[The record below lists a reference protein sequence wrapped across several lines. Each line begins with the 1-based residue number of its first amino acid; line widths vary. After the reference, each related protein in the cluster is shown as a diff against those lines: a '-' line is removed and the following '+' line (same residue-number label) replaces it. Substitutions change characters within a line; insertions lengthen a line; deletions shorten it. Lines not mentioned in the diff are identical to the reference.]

1 MSILSLIYKEIIHR
15 KFNFLL
21 SLLAVMTAVALFI
34 SFFTAGKASNRETA
48 RLMLSMGFN
57 LHIIPNGTDMN
68 EFLLTGLT
76 DKTMPEGY
84 LKKLASQ
91 KGFSYNHLL
100 AILHRKI
107 SWRGFEVILTGLAP
121 EVCPPRLKR
130 PPMVNPIESGT
141 AYVGY
146 ILADKLGLKEGDT
159 IEIKGKALKIAKC
172 LFEQGGVNDIRIQ
185 CHLKDAQEIL
195 NLHDQI
201 SEIQAVDCLCFV
213 STNDPVAILRKEI
226 ASVLPEARIFQMRPI
241 AMARAQQRQMVRNVF
256 AVIMP
261 LVVVVCG
268 AWIGVLAMMNVR
280 DRQQEIG
287 IMRALGYGSGKVTA
301 MFLGKAA
308 IIGLVGATLG
318 FAIGTALALNFGPD
332 IFKITAKTVIKPELP
347 LLIKSLIFAPIFAAV
362 SSFIPAMI
370 AVTYDPA
377 VTLREE

>member
-121 EVCPPRLKR
+121 EVCPPGLKR

>member
-21 SLLAVMTAVALFI
+21 SLLAVTIAVALFI

-76 DKTMPEGY
+76 NKTMPEGY

-100 AILHRKI
+100 AILQRKI

-121 EVCPPRLKR
+121 EVCLPGLKR
-130 PPMVNPIESGT
+130 PPMVNPIEPGT

-146 ILADKLGLKEGDT
+146 ILADKLGLKEGNT

-172 LFEQGGVNDIRIQ
+172 LFEQGGVDDIRIQ

-195 NLHDQI
+195 KLHDQI

-241 AMARAQQRQMVRNVF
+241 AMARINKGR
-256 AVIMP
+256 
-261 LVVVVCG
+261 
-268 AWIGVLAMMNVR
+268 W
-280 DRQQEIG
+280 
-287 IMRALGYGSGKVTA
+287 
-301 MFLGKAA
+301 
-308 IIGLVGATLG
+308 
-318 FAIGTALALNFGPD
+318 
-332 IFKITAKTVIKPELP
+332 
-347 LLIKSLIFAPIFAAV
+347 
-362 SSFIPAMI
+362 
-370 AVTYDPA
+370 
-377 VTLREE
+377 

>member
-15 KFNFLL
+15 KFNVLL
-21 SLLAVMTAVALFI
+21 SLLAVMVAVALFI
-34 SFFTAGKASNRETA
+34 SFFTAGKASSRETA

-57 LHIIPNGTDMN
+57 LHIVPKGTDMN

-76 DKTMPEGY
+76 NKTMPEEY
-84 LKKLASQ
+84 LEKLGSQ

-100 AILHRKI
+100 AILQRKI
-107 SWRGFEVILTGLAP
+107 SWRGMEVILTGLAP
-121 EVCPPRLKR
+121 EVCLPGLKK
-130 PPMVNPIESGT
+130 PPMVNPIEPGT

-146 ILADKLGLKEGDT
+146 VLADKLGLKKGDN
-159 IEIKGKALKIAKC
+159 IEIRSKTLKIAKC
-172 LFEQGGVNDIRIQ
+172 LFEQGGVDDIRIQ
-185 CHLKDAQEIL
+185 CHLIDAQEIL
-195 NLHDQI
+195 KLNDQI

-213 STNDPVAILRKEI
+213 PTNDPVAILRKEI
-226 ASVLPEARIFQMRPI
+226 ASVLPETQVFQMRPI

-261 LVVVVCG
+261 FVVVVCG

-308 IIGLVGATLG
+308 IIGLVGAILG
-318 FAIGTALALNFGPD
+318 FVIGTALALNFGPD
-332 IFKITAKTVIKPELP
+332 IFKITANTTIKPELF
-347 LLIKSLIFAPIFAAV
+347 LLIQSLIFAPVFAAV
-362 SSFIPAMI
+362 SGFIPTMI